1 MKTHFCWHADPMD
14 MGGRHA
20 SARSSALAAPVA
32 DVIALATRRGYLVK
46 NQFGRPLGLGGSTG

>member
-1 MKTHFCWHADPMD
+1 

-20 SARSSALAAPVA
+20 SARSSALAHAA
-32 DVIALATRRGYLVK
+32 TASDVIAPAKRRTYVVK

>member
-1 MKTHFCWHADPMD
+1 VKLTCWHADPMG

-20 SARSSALAAPVA
+20 SARSSALALAAPA
-32 DVIALATRRGYLVK
+32 SDVIGTHRTHVVK